1 MSQPNQAPGGPGA
14 APGGPG
20 AGGQPR
26 PQGGST
32 KRFQQT
38 QAQVEEVSQLLVYE
52 PEFGKN
58 EKPFSTS
65 DVVISSKKGN
75 NLNKIYTRIVYP

>member
-14 APGGPG
+14 APGGP
-20 AGGQPR
+20 GQPR

-38 QAQVEEVSQLLVYE
+38 QAQVEEVSCHFLVFDMKLLETLGSV
-52 PEFGKN
+52 
-58 EKPFSTS
+58 S
-65 DVVISSKKGN
+65 
-75 NLNKIYTRIVYP
+75 

>member
-20 AGGQPR
+20 GQQPR

-38 QAQVEEVSQLLVYE
+38 QAQVEEVNIMIINFLS
-52 PEFGKN
+52 P
-58 EKPFSTS
+58 
-65 DVVISSKKGN
+65 
-75 NLNKIYTRIVYP
+75 